1 MDVNKCVGKIIKQY
15 RQEKGLSVKQFSM
28 CTGYSYS
35 TIANYECG
43 THKLTKKYINKMSY
57 VFNSDYLKEIE
68 KLSVKILDPADNI
81 AVMKYLSELSEED
94 NMYTLRKIQDVKRVI
109 EKTIDKI
116 IGTEEFKLLNL
127 SDIEEICDRMAQNLE
142 NAFKYKVSEV

>member
-1 MDVNKCVGKIIKQY
+1 MVSLTVQVKIDLSSSIGGDLYMDVNKCVGKIIKQY
-15 RQEKGLSVKQFSM
+15 RQEKGLSVKQFSK

-57 VFNSDYLKEIE
+57 VFNSDYLKDIE

-94 NMYTLRKIQDVKRVI
+94 KEAYEETFEDEHGDLP
-109 EKTIDKI
+109 KTINSSA
-116 IGTEEFKLLNL
+116 LNT
-127 SDIEEICDRMAQNLE
+127 
-142 NAFKYKVSEV
+142 

>member
-1 MDVNKCVGKIIKQY
+1 
-15 RQEKGLSVKQFSM
+15 
-28 CTGYSYS
+28 
-35 TIANYECG
+35 
-43 THKLTKKYINKMSY
+43 MSY

-68 KLSVKILDPADNI
+68 KLSVKILDPADSI
-81 AVMKYLSELSEED
+81 AVMEYLSELSEED
-94 NMYTLRKIQDVKRVI
+94 NIYTLRKIPDVKRVI